1 MEILMKL
8 FYGGLFVGIII
19 GIAITCI
26 IALVVLEIE
35 DRKDNK

>member
-1 MEILMKL
+1 MEVFTKI
-8 FYGGLFVGIII
+8 FYGGLFVGSLI
-19 GIAITCI
+19 GMSITCI